1 LKAKAA
7 ELYHVS
13 QHFAHGNCKERKS
26 RKQDKARR
34 NDIQGAKSLTHCFE
48 ELRLGPM
55 LSGLRLIRTAVCA
68 LLFGGGTCMCFQ
80 TSIPA
85 LSYGSSLSYRRH
97 AAILTR
103 HAATEDDL
111 RALAE
116 KLKQSMNSLKG
127 FDDLEPENKRAKL
140 QHFMDLTGT
149 KDKVVAE
156 AKLEN
161 YGWNVEQAAKD
172 GKTYSPKKAVPE
184 KKKDKN
190 IRVAI
195 AKAAVERGAFLPT
208 AKTPV
213 SRCDYVCRIEV
224 SKNGRGGKTVTV
236 INGLEILPVEDKKAL
251 LKKLKSAVAGGG
263 NIGDNGNLEVQG
275 EHAETLHK
283 IMVAEGFTDCKISGG
298 IPKKKK

>member
-1 LKAKAA
+1 
-7 ELYHVS
+7 
-13 QHFAHGNCKERKS
+13 
-26 RKQDKARR
+26 
-34 NDIQGAKSLTHCFE
+34 
-48 ELRLGPM
+48 M
-55 LSGLRLIRTAVCA
+55 LSGLRLIRTAICA
-68 LLFGGGTCMCFQ
+68 VLFGGSTCMCFQ

-85 LSYGSSLSYRRH
+85 LSDGSPFSYRGC
-97 AAILTR
+97 LTR

-127 FDDLEPENKRAKL
+127 FDDLEPENKRAKV

-149 KDKVVAE
+149 KDKVAAE

-161 YGWNVEQAAKD
+161 YGWNAEQAAKD
-172 GKTYSPKKAVPE
+172 GKTYAPKKAVPE
-184 KKKDKN
+184 KKNDKN

-195 AKAAVERGAFLPT
+195 AKAAVERGALLPT

-298 IPKKKK
+298 IPKKKR